1 MKKMDRVPDFL
12 KPKVGAWDG
21 GFGMRVWKLEVKGTG
36 FAFYCVLQE
45 AKGRFNQR
53 ASGLQGA
60 FPKDFSGY

>member
-36 FAFYCVLQE
+36 FAFYCVL
-45 AKGRFNQR
+45 
-53 ASGLQGA
+53 
-60 FPKDFSGY
+60 